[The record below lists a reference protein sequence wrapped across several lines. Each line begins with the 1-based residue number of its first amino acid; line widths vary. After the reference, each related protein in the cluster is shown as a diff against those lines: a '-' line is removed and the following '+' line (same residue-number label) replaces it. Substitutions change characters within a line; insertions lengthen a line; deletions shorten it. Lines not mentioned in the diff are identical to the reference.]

1 MIFKKFMK
9 YLLVWDHKLSIF
21 HFTFEWK
28 SFNIVNEI
36 ASFLIFLPCLC

>member
-21 HFTFEWK
+21 HFTFDMK
-28 SFNIVNEI
+28 KF
-36 ASFLIFLPCLC
+36 